1 MGSTKHLE
9 GSSTLYN
16 EVEGPPRHSRCTQSV
31 LDTRRRIFHNYH
43 SAQCSPC
50 SSLVVMEM
58 YQLTE
63 KDMCLNKSINSI
75 QY

>member
-1 MGSTKHLE
+1 MGSPKHLE
-9 GSSTLYN
+9 GSNTLYN
-16 EVEGPPRHSRCTQSV
+16 EVEGPPRHSTQSV